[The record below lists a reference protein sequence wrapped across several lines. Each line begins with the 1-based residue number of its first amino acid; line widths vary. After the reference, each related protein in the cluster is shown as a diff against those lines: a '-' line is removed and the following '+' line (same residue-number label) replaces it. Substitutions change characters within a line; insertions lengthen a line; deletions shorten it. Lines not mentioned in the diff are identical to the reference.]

1 MKNLKLVFGLVFVI
15 LLGSVSC
22 TEDQLD
28 EDSRYEFKET
38 QLQEVDP
45 VVPTDSIPNNV
56 DPKEVKKPD

>member
-28 EDSRYEFKET
+28 EDNSYEFKEI

-56 DPKEVKKPD
+56 DPEKVEIPD

>member
-1 MKNLKLVFGLVFVI
+1 MKNFKLVFGLVFVI

-28 EDSRYEFKET
+28 EDNSYEFKET